1 MSQSFLTKQGYTKLS
16 DELNQLVNFERKAQA
31 ERIQEAIAAGG
42 FEDNLVYET
51 EVEKQVQ
58 LEQRILEIEALLKH
72 SSLIDQKT
80 SSTNPG
86 FVAIGASVVV
96 EVEGEK
102 DHFTI
107 VGSYETNPL
116 KGFISNESPVGQA
129 LIGAKI
135 GDVVEVSTPVV
146 KLKYKVLEISYE
158 K

>member
-16 DELNQLVNFERKAQA
+16 QELDRLVNTERKAQA

-51 EVEKQVQ
+51 ELEKQV
-58 LEQRILEIEALLKH
+58 LMEQRILELEELLKH
-72 SSLIDQKT
+72 STLIDEKT
-80 SSTNPG
+80 SANPG
-86 FVAIGASVVV
+86 FVALGAKVVV

-107 VGSYETNPL
+107 VGSFEANPL
-116 KGFISNESPVGQA
+116 NNLISNESPVGQA

-135 GDVVEVSTPVV
+135 GDIVEVSTPVV